1 MIESTPPTPPSLS
14 TEHDIEFA
22 EDFEWEF
29 SEQSGP
35 QVITFKLGDETYG
48 INILE
53 TRELITYPTGEVTPI
68 PGTPEFIVG
77 VINLRGVVIP
87 VMDLRIRFNFSEAIY
102 DDDKVIVIVEVEG
115 KQIGLIVD
123 SVSDVAFIVED
134 QVQSVEH
141 FSSGIDTAYI
151 SGIVEARET
160 MLILLDIQ
168 QLLSRDELNSLVR
181 IDSRSE
187 S

>member
-1 MIESTPPTPPSLS
+1 M
-14 TEHDIEFA
+14 
-22 EDFEWEF
+22 
-29 SEQSGP
+29 
-35 QVITFKLGDETYG
+35 
-48 INILE
+48 
-53 TRELITYPTGEVTPI
+53 
-68 PGTPEFIVG
+68 
-77 VINLRGVVIP
+77 
-87 VMDLRIRFNFSEAIY
+87 RIRFNFSEAIY